1 MLTANSANQKAD
13 FDSDNVNDVFDI
25 RTQLLCRL
33 VPSGTTLVIQT
44 KRKDLTRRKSVTCPI
59 GPGHKPRPRVT
70 RLYSG
75 HYLDK
80 GCRCE
85 GALTLKVCSI
95 FRKRKIFQKE
105 LRIYPTR
112 CFKVVQFVKFFR
124 NFKDPKDR
132 QEIQRIKMFNK

>member
-1 MLTANSANQKAD
+1 MLTAISANQKAD
-13 FDSDNVNDVFDI
+13 FDSDNVKDKFNFF
-25 RTQLLCRL
+25 TQLLSRL
-33 VPSGTTLVIQT
+33 VPSDTTLVMQ
-44 KRKDLTRRKSVTCPI
+44 KRKDLTRRKSVTCAI

-95 FRKRKIFQKE
+95 FRKRTTFKRNLEFTQLLEMFNLLNIFEFLEIKKIFAK
-105 LRIYPTR
+105 
-112 CFKVVQFVKFFR
+112 
-124 NFKDPKDR
+124 
-132 QEIQRIKMFNK
+132 